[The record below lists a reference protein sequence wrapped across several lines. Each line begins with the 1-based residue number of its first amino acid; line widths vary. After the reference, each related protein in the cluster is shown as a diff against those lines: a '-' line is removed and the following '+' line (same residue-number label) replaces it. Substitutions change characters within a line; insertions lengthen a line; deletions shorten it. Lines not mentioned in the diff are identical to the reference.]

1 MSAPNKSP
9 TKKAES
15 QVPPGVE
22 TDIAP
27 RETRR
32 PGVMRA
38 RRPRVSSPHAMSLL
52 ITSTLFVAVLVA
64 YVIGF
69 VQNNHA
75 WPAEFELT
83 STANSAFPLVLAA
96 AGQAIVVLAGGLDLS
111 VGGVI
116 DLTNA
121 VAAKYMTSGASTG
134 TLLATTAAIVA
145 VGAVIGAINGAL
157 IVYARQQPI
166 IVTLGMLAILQGL
179 ALWVLPQP
187 GGSIPPSVTNKL
199 VPAEKPLAVVLIA
212 VVCAAWWVVRR
223 LRFGTGLYAVGSDP
237 KAARASGISPAR
249 VSILA
254 YASSGMLA
262 AIAGLVLAA
271 STTGGDP
278 QNGDIFTLTSLAAV
292 VVGGVSL
299 AGGRGSVVGA
309 VLGALILTVLGSLL
323 LVYQLNPLYVSLWQG
338 VFLLV
343 AAGVAGAM
351 HGLHRGFVS
360 RRAAKEAAE

>member
-1 MSAPNKSP
+1 
-9 TKKAES
+9 
-15 QVPPGVE
+15 
-22 TDIAP
+22 
-27 RETRR
+27 
-32 PGVMRA
+32 
-38 RRPRVSSPHAMSLL
+38 
-52 ITSTLFVAVLVA
+52 
-64 YVIGF
+64 
-69 VQNNHA
+69 
-75 WPAEFELT
+75 
-83 STANSAFPLVLAA
+83 
-96 AGQAIVVLAGGLDLS
+96 
-111 VGGVI
+111 
-116 DLTNA
+116 
-121 VAAKYMTSGASTG
+121 
-134 TLLATTAAIVA
+134 
-145 VGAVIGAINGAL
+145 
-157 IVYARQQPI
+157 
-166 IVTLGMLAILQGL
+166 
-179 ALWVLPQP
+179 
-187 GGSIPPSVTNKL
+187 
-199 VPAEKPLAVVLIA
+199 
-212 VVCAAWWVVRR
+212 
-223 LRFGTGLYAVGSDP
+223 VGSDP

-254 YASSGMLA
+254 YASSGTLA

-360 RRAAKEAAE
+360 RRAGKEAGE